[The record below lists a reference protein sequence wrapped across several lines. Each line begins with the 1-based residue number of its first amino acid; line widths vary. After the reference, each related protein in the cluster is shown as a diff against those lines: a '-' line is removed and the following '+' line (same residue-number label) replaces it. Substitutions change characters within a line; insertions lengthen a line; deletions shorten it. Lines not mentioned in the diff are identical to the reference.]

1 MYAPGPES
9 IDLMVPDSNAHFR
22 DMMNSKSSD
31 ETKETNWPSVT
42 GTFTKP
48 KKKQRDGG
56 RTIHQ
61 FCTNQDGTND
71 FPYHSLSVN

>member
-48 KKKQRDGG
+48 KKNKGMGEG
-56 RTIHQ
+56 RYISFARIKMEPTTSH
-61 FCTNQDGTND
+61 TTAY
-71 FPYHSLSVN
+71 P